1 MGIIPRFMLTLINPT
16 MILVLSLKSED
27 FEVLKSSVQKI
38 DNIDTNLNLVK
49 LQDYSL
55 SGIALTKVAL
65 VCDKLPE
72 IIKKKGINFS
82 VEASIP
88 ETRYCVACLVLGE
101 FTLLNARNSSGY
113 CLEHRELDPKRKQS
127 QHRRYKQRRS
137 TNVQK

>member
-1 MGIIPRFMLTLINPT
+1 MLTLINPT

-38 DNIDTNLNLVK
+38 DNIDTNLIVR

-55 SGIALTKVAL
+55 SSIAMTRVAL
-65 VCDKLPE
+65 ICDKQPE

-88 ETRYCVACLVLGE
+88 ETRYCVACLVLGK
-101 FTLLNARNSSGY
+101 FTALNSRNNSGY
-113 CLEHRELDPKRKQS
+113 CFEHRELDPKRKRDR
-127 QHRRYKQRRS
+127 HKRYKQKRS
-137 TNVQK
+137 STPAQK